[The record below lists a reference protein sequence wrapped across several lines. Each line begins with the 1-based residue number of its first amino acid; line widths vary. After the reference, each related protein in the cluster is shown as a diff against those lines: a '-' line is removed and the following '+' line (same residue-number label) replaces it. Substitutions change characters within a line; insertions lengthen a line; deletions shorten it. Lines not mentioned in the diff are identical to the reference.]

1 MIVNG
6 YNEMKPF
13 LPNIEMKG
21 RSDIFDD
28 ALALTQEELVD
39 AIIGTALEEQLELR
53 AEEDRRL
60 MTHCQ
65 RIIATDAF
73 LRSIPELDLVLTDA
87 GFGVVSNQSFVPA
100 SRERVDRLTAAL
112 QAKADD
118 GRDRLVNYLLRTQ
131 QYDSWRG
138 SEEFAR
144 LSDGLIMTL
153 TDFRDAAV
161 FCPAT
166 SEAYPLTWS
175 GFLKLNG
182 AMNVALTTVVASYIS
197 PEYAD
202 ELLEKIRDRE
212 QLLPNETT
220 VLKLVKTAVAAI
232 ALGDR
237 ETGVGQSI
245 KAAQL
250 MKRHPEDFPT
260 FTASTTAHD
269 LTLQYTDT
277 PIFSLL

>member
-28 ALALTQEELVD
+28 ALALAQEALVD

-260 FTASTTAHD
+260 FAASATAHD